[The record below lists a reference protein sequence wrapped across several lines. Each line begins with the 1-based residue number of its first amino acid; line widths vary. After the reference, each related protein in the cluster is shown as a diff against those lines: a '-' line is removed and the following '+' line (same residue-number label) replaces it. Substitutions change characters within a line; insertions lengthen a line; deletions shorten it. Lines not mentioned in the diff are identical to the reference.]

1 MGMVSKDPSRVRNYL
16 RTDAEAVTSD
26 AEIMAI
32 WDAYPDASPRVVA
45 SMLYQR
51 WQGPWSRVF

>member
-1 MGMVSKDPSRVRNYL
+1 MVSKDPSRVRNYL

-45 SMLYQR
+45 SILYQR